1 MVEAD
6 GHLRLHFG
14 PEQLVLP
21 RGLQPSML
29 CTASGALV
37 VQAQV
42 PDKPFPSNR
51 MTYPWAMSTVI
62 SRDGGKSWTA
72 IPLKP
77 GENGLNMEGGAIQLR
92 DGSIVALDTYITP
105 GERAGEGIGQL
116 YTSRD
121 DWRTLE
127 GPRNVIFELPGVNF
141 YASTDDGGRPHAAQ
155 RLHRRILELP
165 NGDLLTTFHG

>member
-1 MVEAD
+1 MIQCRMRPMNKIGFALLVLVIWSARLRGAADLPGGAATPAISQPAASELTKNLPVMVEAD

-51 MTYPWAMSTVI
+51 MTYPWA
-62 SRDGGKSWTA
+62 D
-72 IPLKP
+72 
-77 GENGLNMEGGAIQLR
+77 
-92 DGSIVALDTYITP
+92 
-105 GERAGEGIGQL
+105 
-116 YTSRD
+116 
-121 DWRTLE
+121 
-127 GPRNVIFELPGVNF
+127 
-141 YASTDDGGRPHAAQ
+141 
-155 RLHRRILELP
+155 
-165 NGDLLTTFHG
+165 